1 VLVAASPSEIPR
13 LEQTRID
20 GPVLAFAV
28 GAALLSSFLFGMAP
42 AWRAARTDLQGVLRD
57 GGRTSAGVVRDRVR
71 TLLIVGEVALALT
84 LLAGAGLLIRSAF
97 YLQRVDPGFDPHG
110 LITARLSL
118 PPRAYREGAAE
129 VARAFEQVVEHLQQA
144 PGVRGAAVTSQA
156 PMGPGGNSNGLI
168 PEGRTREL
176 KNAIN
181 ARLRMVTPGY
191 FATLGIPLRR
201 GRLLVADDFAG
212 APRVMVVSEA
222 LARAAWPGQD
232 PIGKRIAC
240 CEGTP
245 DDPRWKTVVGVVGD
259 VRSGGPTREAGPEF
273 YLPITQVPAEAWD
286 WTRRTMTIVARSEG
300 GDPTALTASMR
311 AAVRTVDPDVPLYD
325 IATMEGRM
333 RASIAVTRF
342 HTLLLAAAGGIGLL
356 LAAVGIYGVI
366 AYFAASRT
374 HEISV
379 RLALGATARDI
390 LRLVAWQ
397 GMRPILVGTVVG
409 TLAAAALTRLIRSS
423 VYGVS
428 ATDPATFAVVA
439 ATLVV
444 VGLIAAYI
452 PAHRSTR
459 TDPTQA
465 LR

>member
-1 VLVAASPSEIPR
+1 
-13 LEQTRID
+13 
-20 GPVLAFAV
+20 
-28 GAALLSSFLFGMAP
+28 
-42 AWRAARTDLQGVLRD
+42 
-57 GGRTSAGVVRDRVR
+57 
-71 TLLIVGEVALALT
+71 
-84 LLAGAGLLIRSAF
+84 
-97 YLQRVDPGFDPHG
+97 
-110 LITARLSL
+110 
-118 PPRAYREGAAE
+118 
-129 VARAFEQVVEHLQQA
+129 
-144 PGVRGAAVTSQA
+144 
-156 PMGPGGNSNGLI
+156 
-168 PEGRTREL
+168 
-176 KNAIN
+176 
-181 ARLRMVTPGY
+181 
-191 FATLGIPLRR
+191 
-201 GRLLVADDFAG
+201 
-212 APRVMVVSEA
+212 MVVSEA
-222 LARAAWPGQD
+222 LAREAWPGQD

-259 VRSGGPTREAGPEF
+259 VRSGGPTREAVPEF

-286 WTRRTMTIVARSEG
+286 WIRRTMTIVARSEG
-300 GDPTALTASMR
+300 GDPTALTANLR
-311 AAVRTVDPDVPLYD
+311 AAVRSVDPDVPLYD

-333 RASIAVTRF
+333 RESIAVSRF

-366 AYFAASRT
+366 AYFAASRSQ
-374 HEISV
+374 EISV

-409 TLAAAALTRLIRSS
+409 TLAAAALTRLIRGS

-428 ATDPATFAVVA
+428 ATDPATFAAVA

-452 PAHRSTR
+452 PAYRSTR
-459 TDPTQA
+459 IDPTQA

>member
-1 VLVAASPSEIPR
+1 
-13 LEQTRID
+13 
-20 GPVLAFAV
+20 
-28 GAALLSSFLFGMAP
+28 
-42 AWRAARTDLQGVLRD
+42 
-57 GGRTSAGVVRDRVR
+57 
-71 TLLIVGEVALALT
+71 
-84 LLAGAGLLIRSAF
+84 
-97 YLQRVDPGFDPHG
+97 
-110 LITARLSL
+110 
-118 PPRAYREGAAE
+118 
-129 VARAFEQVVEHLQQA
+129 
-144 PGVRGAAVTSQA
+144 
-156 PMGPGGNSNGLI
+156 
-168 PEGRTREL
+168 
-176 KNAIN
+176 
-181 ARLRMVTPGY
+181 
-191 FATLGIPLRR
+191 
-201 GRLLVADDFAG
+201 
-212 APRVMVVSEA
+212 
-222 LARAAWPGQD
+222 
-232 PIGKRIAC
+232 
-240 CEGTP
+240 
-245 DDPRWKTVVGVVGD
+245 
-259 VRSGGPTREAGPEF
+259 
-273 YLPITQVPAEAWD
+273 
-286 WTRRTMTIVARSEG
+286 
-300 GDPTALTASMR
+300 MR